1 MAIMRNQYKNISK
14 NIRLLQTIQ
23 NMMPPDFIIQSFQ
36 RDIPTWEKL
45 MDRVEQNNDLTL
57 SVKAIAKE
65 VIQFFKYELG
75 IGFFD
80 TCGYHPLMI
89 RLNNIV
95 PWQIYELKEWVDTLK

>member
-1 MAIMRNQYKNISK
+1 MRNQYKNISK